1 MIYSNVDPLTTRAQG
16 RPSEYKLPVLSLRT
30 QLLCNFPPDFPKL
43 QNNKTDKKSHS
54 FYFSVHFMVT
64 WNPTLS
70 RLSSRPTS
78 FLAYFF
84 SYHKRFHSTLCQT
97 WFFPNRY
104 FFMTK
109 DLADEQVWVRRR
121 LGSSIQSAPR
131 NMCAADTICKLTL
144 VLHWHHLLSLFC
156 TSSHITCNIV
166 IIHGITS
173 FLYKE

>member
-1 MIYSNVDPLTTRAQG
+1 MIYSNVDPLTTSAQG
-16 RPSEYKLPVLSLRT
+16 WLSEYKLPVLSLRT

-43 QNNKTDKKSHS
+43 QKNKTDKKSHS

-104 FFMTK
+104 FFHDKIFGRWTGMGEETTRVKHTK
-109 DLADEQVWVRRR
+109 CSKEHVCSGQNMQTHPGSALA
-121 LGSSIQSAPR
+121 SPPFFF
-131 NMCAADTICKLTL
+131 
-144 VLHWHHLLSLFC
+144 LHQFSHHM
-156 TSSHITCNIV
+156 
-166 IIHGITS
+166 
-173 FLYKE
+173 